1 MRADALQ
8 ARDAVD
14 HVACK
19 VKSVQI
25 VENSHI
31 ERSGRCS
38 FLFVS
43 ANVKVVV
50 IRAPISQAVNQPRIS
65 VVGEDNRLVRGEE
78 RGQLTV
84 GKAGGM
90 LGGGLD
96 GHRANTSATP

>member
-25 VENSHI
+25 VEDRHI
-31 ERSGRCS
+31 EGSGGCS

-65 VVGEDNRLVRGEE
+65 VVGEDNRLVRGEDRVE
-78 RGQLTV
+78 LTV
-84 GKAGGM
+84 GEAVGM
-90 LGGGLD
+90 FG
-96 GHRANTSATP
+96 